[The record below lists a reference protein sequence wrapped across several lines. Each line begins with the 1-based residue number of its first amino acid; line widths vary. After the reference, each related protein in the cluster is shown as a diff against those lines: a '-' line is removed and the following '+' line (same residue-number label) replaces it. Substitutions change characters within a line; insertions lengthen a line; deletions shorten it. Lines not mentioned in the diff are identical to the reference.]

1 MDRTAVRA
9 DADRDK
15 VAVNPHRERAAG
27 RPVRPQ
33 DKLALVAGR
42 AVAHPANRQV
52 EQVAV
57 PRCRLRHNT
66 VPAGVDVDEHSG
78 HRRRGRHCH

>member
-1 MDRTAVRA
+1 MDKTAGMARIAARA

-15 VAVNPHRERAAG
+15 VAVNPHRGRAAG
-27 RPVRPQ
+27 RLVRPL
-33 DKLALVAGR
+33 DKLALAVDR

-57 PRCRLRHNT
+57 LRCPLQRNT
-66 VPAGVDVDEHSG
+66 APAGVVVDEHSS
-78 HRRRGRHCH
+78 HQ